1 MPNFN
6 AMLVMKTV
14 CCFLFVVFSLTVA
27 GQKVSEKI
35 GQAYQRFVADSQL
48 RSAIS
53 SLYVINA
60 KTGAVVFDKNG
71 KVGLATAS
79 TMKVITA
86 ASAYQMLGK
95 DFRYETQFNLAKQN
109 DQGVLIIKPSGDP
122 SFGSWR
128 WTYNNRFNVIYR
140 ITKAVQDHKLAI
152 SKAIIFKLYEDE
164 SIPGGWI
171 WEDIGNY
178 YGAGA
183 QDLNW
188 NENQYDLILKSGN
201 EIGSRVEIVNT
212 NPKLYSFQLESFAV
226 AAAKGTGDNAYIYYP
241 SGRQTAVV
249 RGTIPV
255 NEEKFLIS
263 GSLPHAGIQL
273 MGKLRDTL
281 ADLHLFNSSVELPD
295 TGIRKI
301 IYTHSEYSPKLDSL
315 IYWFLKKSI
324 NLYGEAF
331 VKTIALKTTTKPT
344 TDSGIDTIVSF
355 WKQKGIDPVE
365 LRMVDGSG
373 LSPLNRVTTHAQVQV
388 LQYAKT
394 QSWFKGYFDAFPEYN
409 GMKIKSGTINGVK
422 GFCGYHK
429 AKDGNEY
436 IFSFLVNNYNGG
448 ASEIVKKM
456 YKVLDELK

>member
-331 VKTIALKTTTKPT
+331 VKTMALKTTTKPT

-436 IFSFLVNNYNGG
+436 IFSFLVNNYNGS

>member
-436 IFSFLVNNYNGG
+436 IFSFLVNNYNGS

>member
-1 MPNFN
+1 MPNFS

-109 DQGVLIIKPSGDP
+109 DLGVLIIKPAGDP

-140 ITKAVQDHKLAI
+140 ITKAIQDHKLAI

-436 IFSFLVNNYNGG
+436 IFSFLVNNYNGS